1 MPIIYLDKL
10 DTESEILRR
19 LTFPAYSG
27 RKFQVELTETINF
40 SGTQWAG
47 GSKTDYRIVQ
57 LDGMKVVGI
66 PEAPFLQRSPLHEG
80 QYVLPPGY
88 VVVSHHIS
96 CGKDLG
102 LTFSVNPRDSF
113 KLLPKPTEELTRA
126 EKIVLVATGLK
137 SSYGGI
143 KDLRFHEAHEKTGI
157 SRQEYDQ
164 AKELLIKKGLL
175 NKAGAITPQGKN
187 AINVSQFN
195 FRPLARLE
203 DFREMTKGRYE

>member
-1 MPIIYLDKL
+1 MPTIYLDKL
-10 DTESEILRR
+10 DPESELLRR
-19 LTFPAYSG
+19 LTFPGYSG
-27 RKFQVELTETINF
+27 RKFQVELTETITF

-80 QYVLPPGY
+80 QYPLPPGY
-88 VVVSHHIS
+88 VVVRHHIS

-102 LTFSVNPRDSF
+102 LTFAVNPRESF
-113 KLLPKPTEELTRA
+113 KLLPKPSEELTRA
-126 EKIVLVATGLK
+126 QKIVLAATGYK

-164 AKELLIKKGLL
+164 AKESLIKKGLF
-175 NKAGAITPQGKN
+175 NKAGAITPQGRN
-187 AINVSQFN
+187 AIGNQ
-195 FRPLARLE
+195 RLE
-203 DFREMTKGRYE
+203 DFREMTRGRYG